1 MKAGGNMV
9 YFGEVAKLSEYFEKN
24 GAKIPK
30 DVNPAE
36 RMIDIVSGDLSKE
49 RNWADVWKNSD
60 ESKERLKETE
70 ELMQPK
76 GNQQENE
83 DDKFEYASTTAMQL
97 KLVTKR
103 ASVQLYRDTEYVTNK
118 VSRRESGCDLR

>member
-1 MKAGGNMV
+1 MV

-76 GNQQENE
+76 GNQEENE

-118 VSRRESGCDLR
+118 VSRGQPACDLR